1 MKTKLHHTF
10 HNSDPKILGVW
21 DCSVYDDNIVLCEA
35 MLQIKVPGF
44 TETRIIPVTPN
55 QYTPIRS
62 IELDLSKDIINIPD
76 GVYCVTASIQPHDK
90 VKQEYMFYRTT
101 LLEMQWNKAF
111 LNLDLNV
118 CGINIKDSEHILTM
132 LIEAQMHI
140 AAAKANIS
148 NYECNEKLAA
158 QHYSKAKT
166 IINTVEKYINC
177 HGL

>member
-10 HNSDPKILGVW
+10 YNSDPKILGVW
-21 DCSVYDDNIVLCEA
+21 DCSIYDENISLCEA

-62 IELDLSKDIINIPD
+62 IELDLSKDLINLPD

-90 VKQEYMFYRTT
+90 VKQEYQFYRTT
-101 LLEMQWNKAF
+101 LLEIQWNKAF

-118 CGINIKDSEHILTM
+118 CGININDSDHILTM

-140 AAAKANIS
+140 NAAKANIS

-158 QHYSKAKT
+158 QHYTKAKT
-166 IINTVEKYINC
+166 IITTVEKYINC